1 MIEEKIEFNLA
12 KNVFYNPEM
21 QFCRSFCSLAVG
33 AIGNKINILDAFSAS
48 GIRGIR
54 YAKENKNVASIGF
67 LEANDCAIP
76 VIKKNLKES
85 KIKKSSIIKKLYEK
99 YFTSPIGLRANS
111 LEVSKISSDFFFYD
125 FIEIDPFGTPTPFLW
140 STFYGQVKKKEFYL
154 SATATDTAVLCG
166 PETKACRKNYHSK
179 SLNNEFTHENGT
191 RILIKRIME
200 TANEFDF
207 GATPIFSL
215 SDRHYIKVLLKIEK
229 GAEKAYRNIE
239 KFGFVSYC
247 NKCGWRTAGKRMQNQ
262 CKSCKNITDYA
273 GPLWLGELHDKK
285 FLNKML
291 MLNKKRDY
299 EHIEEIEK
307 KIKLM
312 LGELAM
318 PPYFY
323 DLHVTCKRIKAS
335 VPKIDDVIKKLKGRG
350 FRAARTHFAKNGI
363 KTNADMKELKKA
375 IV

>member
-1 MIEEKIEFNLA
+1 MREEKIEFNLT
-12 KNVFYNPEM
+12 KNVFYNAEM

-33 AIGNKINILDAFSAS
+33 AIGTKINVIDAFSAS
-48 GIRGIR
+48 GVRGIR
-54 YAKENKNVASIGF
+54 YAKENKNVKQIDF
-67 LEANDCAIP
+67 LEANDVAIP
-76 VIKKNLKES
+76 IIKKNLKS
-85 KIKKSSIIKKLYEK
+85 NKIKKASIIKKIYEK
-99 YFTSPIGLRANS
+99 YFTS
-111 LEVSKISSDFFFYD
+111 DFFSYD
-125 FIEIDPFGTPTPFLW
+125 FIEIDPFGTPVPFLW

-207 GATPIFSL
+207 GATPLFSL
-215 SDRHYIKVLLKIEK
+215 SDRHYIKILLKIEK
-229 GAEKAYRNIE
+229 GAQKAYSNIE

-247 NKCGWRTAGKRMQNQ
+247 NKCGERTSGKRMQNE

-273 GPLWLGELHDKK
+273 GPLWLGELDDKK
-285 FLNKML
+285 FLQKML
-291 MLNKKRDY
+291 ELNKKRNY
-299 EHIEEIEK
+299 EHKGEIEK

-312 LGELAM
+312 LGEINT

-323 DLHVTCKRIKAS
+323 DLHTECHRIKAKN
-335 VPKIDDVIKKLKGRG
+335 VPKIDEVIKRLEAGGWKAG
-350 FRAARTHFAKNGI
+350 RTHFAKTGI
-363 KTNADMKELKKA
+363 KTNADIKELKKA
-375 IV
+375 LV